1 MTVPGQRGVALGI
14 VLWFLAGMSLLVSG
28 IVYQARIDTRMAQL
42 HLARATTVSAG
53 DGAILL
59 MLADLVSRNPEQSS
73 KIGPISGSFVMG
85 QQTVSVS
92 MVPAAGLVNLNGAS
106 GGTLARLFAMRGQ
119 LNNAEAKTLADNMIK
134 WRGKPGG
141 SGVNEPGGKFQSP
154 EDVLQ
159 VAGIT
164 RPLWDAIR
172 DTVVV
177 DNKLFTAEPDLAVA
191 PDAVRAI
198 FGASATG
205 PRLVAN
211 GTGQRQ
217 AEAGL
222 AGSYR
227 VDAVVSYGGRS
238 WLRRKWVDMGS
249 NSTTLL
255 PWSFTRVEAPR
266 VLPGN

>member
-42 HLARATTVSAG
+42 HLARATAVSAG
-53 DGAILL
+53 DGAIQL
-59 MLADLVSRNPEQSS
+59 MLAELVSRNPEQSS
-73 KIGPISGSFVMG
+73 ETGPISGRFAMG
-85 QQTVSVS
+85 QQTVAVS

-106 GGTLARLFAMRGQ
+106 GEILARLFAMRGQ

-141 SGVNEPGGKFQSP
+141 SRVDESGGKFQSP

-177 DNKLFTAEPDLAVA
+177 DNKLSTAEPDLAVA
-191 PDAVRAI
+191 PAAVRAI
-198 FGASATG
+198 FGEGATG
-205 PRLVAN
+205 TRSVAN
-211 GTGQRQ
+211 ATGQSQ
-217 AEAGL
+217 AKGGL

-227 VDAVVSYGGRS
+227 VDAVLRYGGRS
-238 WLRRKWVDMGS
+238 WLRRKWVDMGG
-249 NSTTLL
+249 NSATPL
-255 PWSFTRVEAPR
+255 PWTFTRVEAPR